1 MKNRGDWTGRSMS
14 QPAMRA
20 VIPRLRKLTQRLS
33 VSRNMI
39 SAPAPAIQGSLVCT
53 KPCVLSSFDI
63 LGAEPVET
71 IREEVGKFVSDEDG
85 MLLGWFFSQTHIGDT
100 LYMLG
105 LREHVERLYSCHFI
119 DSPGAENVQVP
130 RQGGWVAGYINDLVR
145 ASLS

>member
-1 MKNRGDWTGRSMS
+1 MVKKRGHCMGRSIS
-14 QPAMRA
+14 HPAMRA
-20 VIPRLRKLTQRLS
+20 VIPRLRKLTQWLS
-33 VSRNMI
+33 VSRNTI
-39 SAPAPAIQGSLVCT
+39 SAPAPAIHGSLACT
-53 KPCVLSSFDI
+53 KPCVLSWFDI

-71 IREEVGKFVSDEDG
+71 IREEVGKFVSEDG

-119 DSPGAENVQVP
+119 DSPDAENVQVP
-130 RQGGWVAGYINDLVR
+130 RQGGWVAGYINDLVG